1 LSRDDL
7 LSRINWPEV
16 SGTGPRDR
24 EVPVDPAR
32 QAFWAGLAQAVD
44 ERRLR
49 RTCFQLTASPGAVER
64 AEAEVRGLHAL
75 RPALPIC
82 VSVAAR
88 DLEEI
93 ERILRWGAERVT
105 IALDAATPELHRE
118 VKGGPLEPRLSLL
131 REAARRYPGR
141 IGTHLI
147 AGLGETERD
156 LVTLMGEFGDLGV
169 AVALFAFTPIPG
181 TRLEGRPPPDLAA
194 YRRAQAARYLMASG
208 YARAE
213 AMTFDGEGRL
223 VSSGI
228 PWEKARALL
237 ASGEA
242 FRTSGC
248 PDCNRPYYNERP
260 SGPLYNYP
268 RPLTATEAEAAVDE
282 ARPFG
287 VAPAGELTVGEPT
300 VGEPSV
306 GKPHRAWRL
315 IIEESPRPGAENMA
329 VDEAILLAH
338 AAGRVPP
345 TARFYRWTPPA
356 VSLGYFQDYATDVDP
371 EACRQAGID
380 IVRRTTGGRAVL
392 HDQEVTYSIVVDMA
406 TLPGSV
412 VETYR
417 RIAGGL
423 VFGLRALGLDAVLAP
438 EKTAGDG
445 PGQEAGGRTAGGAGP
460 ATGAPSVAAVV
471 APAVAAVVAP
481 SVAAA
486 VAAAGACFEVPS
498 SYEIL
503 VGGKK
508 IVGSAQ
514 VRRGGVILQHG
525 SIPLRLDPPLLARVL
540 GFPPESAARIATKA
554 VGLEEVLGPPPGYAD
569 VCRAVS
575 DGLAGALEV
584 TFEPGDLTPEEAATA
599 EGLVREKYS
608 RETWNKKRPEKRPE
622 TEREES

>member
-1 LSRDDL
+1 M
-7 LSRINWPEV
+7 
-16 SGTGPRDR
+16 
-24 EVPVDPAR
+24 
-32 QAFWAGLAQAVD
+32 D

-49 RTCFQLTASPGAVER
+49 RACFQLTASPGALDR
-64 AEAEVRGLHAL
+64 AETEVRGLHAL

-93 ERILRWGAERVT
+93 EGILSWGAERVT
-105 IALDAATPELHRE
+105 IALDVATPELHRE
-118 VKGGPLEPRLSLL
+118 IKGGPLEPRLALL
-131 REAARRYPGR
+131 RQAARRYPGR
-141 IGTHLI
+141 VGTHLI

-169 AVALFAFTPIPG
+169 AAALFAFTPIPG

-248 PDCNRPYYNERP
+248 PDCNRPFYNERP

-287 VAPAGELTVGEPT
+287 VAPASEFAVGEST
-300 VGEPSV
+300 F
-306 GKPHRAWRL
+306 GKPRKAWRL

-345 TARFYRWTPPA
+345 TLRFYRWTPPA

-445 PGQEAGGRTAGGAGP
+445 PGEEAGGRTEGGS
-460 ATGAPSVAAVV
+460 GAPTG
-471 APAVAAVVAP
+471 APAVAAI
-481 SVAAA
+481 VAAI
-486 VAAAGACFEVPS
+486 VAAGACFEVPS

-503 VGGKK
+503 VSGKK

-540 GFPPESAARIATKA
+540 GFPPEAAARIATKA
-554 VGLEEVLGPPPGYAD
+554 AGLEETLDGAGRPNEVAACDGGQPGRVPPGYSD

>member
-1 LSRDDL
+1 M
-7 LSRINWPEV
+7 
-16 SGTGPRDR
+16 
-24 EVPVDPAR
+24 
-32 QAFWAGLAQAVD
+32 D

-49 RTCFQLTASPGAVER
+49 RACFQLTASPGALDR

-82 VSVAAR
+82 VSVAVH
-88 DLEEI
+88 DLAEI
-93 ERILRWGAERVT
+93 ERILSWGAERVT
-105 IALDAATPELHRE
+105 IALDVATPDLHRGI
-118 VKGGPLEPRLSLL
+118 KGGSLEPRLALL

-141 IGTHLI
+141 VGTHLI
-147 AGLGETERD
+147 AGLGETEKD

-194 YRRAQAARYLMASG
+194 YRRVQAARYLMVSG

-268 RPLTATEAEAAVDE
+268 RPLTATEAERAVDE

-287 VAPAGELTVGEPT
+287 VAQGGELTVGESGN
-300 VGEPSV
+300 V
-306 GKPHRAWRL
+306 WRL
-315 IIEESPRPGAENMA
+315 ITEESPRAGAENMA

-345 TARFYRWTPPA
+345 TLRFYRWTPPA

-371 EACRQAGID
+371 EACRRAGID

-392 HDQEVTYSIVVDMA
+392 HHREVTYSIVVDMA

-423 VFGLRALGLDAVLAP
+423 VSGLRALGLGAVLAP
-438 EKTAGDG
+438 EKTAGED
-445 PGQEAGGRTAGGAGP
+445 PGEEAGGRTASGAGA
-460 ATGAPSVAAVV
+460 ATGAS
-471 APAVAAVVAP
+471 AVAAVGAG
-481 SVAAA
+481 
-486 VAAAGACFEVPS
+486 AGACFEVPS

-525 SIPLRLDPPLLARVL
+525 SILLKLDPPLLARVL
-540 GFPPESAARIATKA
+540 GFPPEAAARIATKA
-554 VGLEEVLGPPPGYAD
+554 TGLEETLDGAGRASELTACDGGQLGRVPPGYSD

-599 EGLVREKYS
+599 ERLVREKYS
-608 RETWNKKRPEKRPE
+608 REAWNKKRPEKRPK